1 MSFLLSLYVTTFA
14 VSCIELFFVMKIE
27 KTTKLT
33 IQVILSVILVL
44 SGIVLL
50 FMGFEVAP
58 QGQIHDSVL
67 IGSGETFTFA
77 GALLGIEYAVK
88 TAVLKT
94 KQELKDESGQ

>member
-1 MSFLLSLYVTTFA
+1 MTTFA
-14 VSCIELFFVMKIE
+14 VGYTELFVMKIE
-27 KTTKLT
+27 NTTKLT

-50 FMGFEVAP
+50 FFGFAVAP

-77 GALLGIEYAVK
+77 GALLGIEYAAR
-88 TAVLKT
+88 TAVLKI
-94 KQELKDESGQ
+94 KQDLKDEDGK

>member
-1 MSFLLSLYVTTFA
+1 
-14 VSCIELFFVMKIE
+14 MKIE

-50 FMGFEVAP
+50 FMGFKVAP
-58 QGQIHDSVL
+58 EGQIHDSVL
-67 IGSGETFTFA
+67 VGSGETFTFA
-77 GALLGIEYAVK
+77 GALLGIEYAAK
-88 TAVLKT
+88 TAVLKFKQEF

>member
-1 MSFLLSLYVTTFA
+1 
-14 VSCIELFFVMKIE
+14 MKIE
-27 KTTKLT
+27 NATKLT

-50 FMGFEVAP
+50 FFGFAVAP

-77 GALLGIEYAVK
+77 GALLGIEYAAR
-88 TAVLKT
+88 TAVLKI
-94 KQELKDESGQ
+94 KQELKDEDGK

>member
-1 MSFLLSLYVTTFA
+1 
-14 VSCIELFFVMKIE
+14 MKIE
-27 KTTKLT
+27 NTTKLT

-50 FMGFEVAP
+50 FFGFAVAP

-77 GALLGIEYAVK
+77 GALLGIEYAAR
-88 TAVLKT
+88 TAVLKI
-94 KQELKDESGQ
+94 KQDLKDEDGK

>member
-1 MSFLLSLYVTTFA
+1 
-14 VSCIELFFVMKIE
+14 MKIE

-50 FMGFEVAP
+50 FMGFKVAP
-58 QGQIHDSVL
+58 EGQIHDSVL
-67 IGSGETFTFA
+67 VGSGETFTFA
-77 GALLGIEYAVK
+77 GALLGIEYAAK
-88 TAVLKT
+88 TAVLKI

>member
-1 MSFLLSLYVTTFA
+1 
-14 VSCIELFFVMKIE
+14 MKIE

-50 FMGFEVAP
+50 FMGFVVAP

-77 GALLGIEYAVK
+77 GALLGIEYAAK
-88 TAVLKT
+88 TAVLKI
-94 KQELKDESGQ
+94 KQELKDGSGQ

>member
-1 MSFLLSLYVTTFA
+1 
-14 VSCIELFFVMKIE
+14 MKIE

-50 FMGFEVAP
+50 IMGFAVAP

-77 GALLGIEYAVK
+77 GALLGIEYAAK
-88 TAVLKT
+88 TAVLKI

>member
-1 MSFLLSLYVTTFA
+1 
-14 VSCIELFFVMKIE
+14 MKIE

-50 FMGFEVAP
+50 FMGFAVAP
-58 QGQIHDSVL
+58 QGQIYDSVL

-77 GALLGIEYAVK
+77 GALLGIEYAAK
-88 TAVLKT
+88 TAVLKI

>member
-1 MSFLLSLYVTTFA
+1 
-14 VSCIELFFVMKIE
+14 MKIE
-27 KTTKLT
+27 NTTKLT

-50 FMGFEVAP
+50 FFGFAVAP

-77 GALLGIEYAVK
+77 GALLGIEYAAR
-88 TAVLKT
+88 TAVLKI
-94 KQELKDESGQ
+94 KQDLKDENGK